1 MSTKHDPNQSDPILG
16 PPQDLETAELN
27 RQMEM
32 ARKVMAKRRKALRAL
47 VQIDRGELPDDI
59 GTK

>member
-16 PPQDLETAELN
+16 PPQDLETAEFN

-32 ARKVMAKRRKALRAL
+32 ARKVMAKRGKALRAL